1 VHLRFPLVGDDLS
14 LLNSHLLLFL
24 GECNYGGRVTDDY
37 DRRLLKSLLCKFM
50 CRSVFEDPA
59 YKFTE
64 SDVYYAPLKHEYSSY
79 LEYIKSLPFHT
90 HPEVQRVTY
99 P

>member
-1 VHLRFPLVGDDLS
+1 
-14 LLNSHLLLFL
+14 
-24 GECNYGGRVTDDY
+24 
-37 DRRLLKSLLCKFM
+37 M